1 MNIQE
6 NLKEIREK
14 IRIAAVNANRNP
26 EEIKLIAVSKTK
38 PMSAI
43 LEAIDEGQMDFGEN
57 RPQEIV
63 EKFPQASDVNW
74 HLIGQLQKNKVKH
87 IIDKATLIHSVD
99 SLSLA
104 DEIQKRAE
112 KIDKIQDILIQVNIS
127 GESTKSGVSPEDAIQ
142 LCKQISNYSNIR
154 IKGLMTISVRGMTY
168 EENFE
173 LFSQLKKLA
182 EQIARENIPNV
193 SMEEL
198 SMGMTHDFDAAIA
211 AGATLIRIGT
221 AIFGER
227 DYKI

>member
-43 LEAIDEGQMDFGEN
+43 LEAIAAGQMDFGEN

-227 DYKI
+227 DYS

>member
-227 DYKI
+227 DYS

>member
-63 EKFPQASDVNW
+63 EKFPHASNVNW
-74 HLIGQLQKNKVKH
+74 HLIGQLQKNKVRH
-87 IIDKATLIHSVD
+87 VIDKATLIHSVD
-99 SLSLA
+99 SISLA

-127 GESTKSGVSPEDAIQ
+127 GESTKSGVSPEYAIQ

-227 DYKI
+227 DYS

>member
-127 GESTKSGVSPEDAIQ
+127 GESTKSGVSPEDAIP

-227 DYKI
+227 DYS